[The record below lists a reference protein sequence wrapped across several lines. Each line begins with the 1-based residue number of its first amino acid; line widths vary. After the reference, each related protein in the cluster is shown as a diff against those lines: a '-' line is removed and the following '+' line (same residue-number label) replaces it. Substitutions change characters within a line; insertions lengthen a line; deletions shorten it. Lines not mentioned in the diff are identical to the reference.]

1 MSLLFLLI
9 GVAVIGGVVLI
20 ATGRVQGSLPEPE
33 PLADDLPADLADV
46 RIDQALRGYRMDQVD
61 ALVERLEAEVCARD
75 EQLAEQQ
82 AEIDRL
88 RAARGEFPPPHGG

>member
-9 GVAVIGGVVLI
+9 GVAVIGGVVVL
-20 ATGRVQGSLPEPE
+20 ATGRVQGSLSEPE
-33 PLADDLPADLADV
+33 PPAGDLPADLADV

-61 ALVERLEAEVCARD
+61 ALVERLEAEVSARD